1 MNEEAARC
9 RIDSWKHALLHIE
22 RALSVRR
29 NERADDGGLGSGME
43 L

>member
-9 RIDSWKHALLHIE
+9 IDSCKNALLDIE
-22 RALSVRR
+22 RALSVGR